1 MITLRLGWRAE
12 DQARLIDADLK
23 RGGRLGLGTLRV
35 LAQGLFFAA
44 TLILSLRLGE
54 TLLRRMAPPA
64 PFWRPL
70 EWNEGVLLAVIGGVA
85 LLLALYA
92 QFSQRGAL
100 TRLLQALPDPAR
112 QPLLGPVSVTL
123 LPGRLSCQGQGWSFE
138 AEAARLRLLEETPT
152 ALVLR
157 FGPSLPALP
166 LPRQELTEA
175 EIQAVRAWAASGF
188 AVATPPPAGPA

>member
-1 MITLRLGWRAE
+1 MITLRLSWRPE
-12 DQARLIDADLK
+12 DQARLVEADLR

-44 TLILSLRLGE
+44 TLLLSLRLAE

-70 EWNEGVLLAVIGGVA
+70 EANEALLLAVIGGA
-85 LLLALYA
+85 TLLLALYA
-92 QFSQRGAL
+92 QLSQRAAL
-100 TRLLQALPDPAR
+100 TRILQALPEPGR

-123 LPGRLSCQGQGWSFE
+123 LPGRLACQGQGWSFE
-138 AEAARLRLLEETPT
+138 AEAARLRLLEETPA

-157 FGPSLPALP
+157 FGPTLPALP

-188 AVATPPPAGPA
+188 AVAAPPPAAQG

>member
-12 DQARLIDADLK
+12 DQARVIDADLR
-23 RGGRLGLGTLRV
+23 RGGWLGLGTLRV

-70 EWNEGVLLAVIGGVA
+70 DGNEALLLAVIGGVT

-92 QFSQRGAL
+92 QLRQRAAL
-100 TRLLQALPDPAR
+100 TRLLQALPEPGRRA
-112 QPLLGPVSVTL
+112 LLGPVSLTL

-138 AEAARLRLLEETPT
+138 AEAARLRQLEETQA

-157 FGPSLPALP
+157 FGPTLPALP

-188 AVATPPPAGPA
+188 AVAAPPPAGPG

>member
-12 DQARLIDADLK
+12 DQARVADADLR
-23 RGGRLGLGTLRV
+23 RGGRLGLGALRV

-44 TLILSLRLGE
+44 TLLLSLRLAE

-70 EWNEGVLLAVIGGVA
+70 EWNEGVLLAAIGGVT
-85 LLLALYA
+85 LLLALHA
-92 QFSQRGAL
+92 QLGQRAAL
-100 TRLLQALPDPAR
+100 TRILRALPDPAR
-112 QPLLGPVSVTL
+112 QPLLGPVSVVL

-138 AEAARLRLLEETPT
+138 AEAARLRQLEETPA

-157 FGPSLPALP
+157 FGPTLPALP

-188 AVATPPPAGPA
+188 AMAAPSPAGPA